1 MKYQLLAQYR
11 AYKEGKDQQTEEH
24 LSGLIYRQILFWLEN
39 GAPDENFYLELI
51 ELASEIDDPFFSGE
65 RGLLDLCLLELTE
78 ALHSYRDLNGNQD
91 VTEFYLKEAKLPLLA
106 RLALVLGSVVL

>member
-51 ELASEIDDPFFSGE
+51 ELASEIDDPFFTGE
-65 RGLLDLCLLELTE
+65 RGLLDLCLLELT
-78 ALHSYRDLNGNQD
+78 DD
-91 VTEFYLKEAKLPLLA
+91 
-106 RLALVLGSVVL
+106 